1 MRLRNGNKN
10 NSDVGATPLPSP
22 PMSRKSSR
30 HTNPRP
36 VCPSHS
42 LFFHALT
49 LLTSRTVP
57 IATPVPTLAPALAR
71 LTQQLTQLTASHT
84 SNTAALNSLAQERD
98 DVDKRE
104 MEMREMVGKAEEKR
118 GWFEQFRDWVEG
130 VAGFLDEKV
139 RFIPEM
145 IFV

>member
-42 LFFHALT
+42 LFSHA
-49 LLTSRTVP
+49 LLTSCTVP

-104 MEMREMVGKAEEKR
+104 MEMREMVGKAEDKR

-145 IFV
+145 LFV